1 MNELIQFCSKED
13 RWKKV
18 CLPLKKLND
27 MIGMT
32 SIKRAVVRQVRYLI
46 TMLNRG
52 MNQTQITRSRDHNNY
67 NIPNVEKR
75 RRLSIS
81 KSQAGHK
88 HRAKAPI
95 SEDTDDEQSDS
106 SDDDRSN
113 DEDDEDEHLLL
124 KLFSGSKKKRKKQQ
138 ITPRTIQDLTDIE
151 IDVEF
156 NRLMLGDHLM
166 HVLLMGPPGV
176 GKTTVAELL
185 YNIWVELGL
194 VLPKKFFLV
203 TKADLVAGYLGRS
216 QQKTR
221 QLIETAQ
228 HGVICIDE
236 CYELIS
242 SNDGSDQY
250 GREVLTEIINAMTDP
265 LNKAVFMFCGYK
277 NKIETQLFT
286 ANQGLERRF
295 GYIFNIEK
303 PNADELFS
311 IFEYQLSR
319 KQPKWKI
326 RKNDREQALM
336 FFRLNKEL
344 FLQHCGGAT
353 EKLCRLCQEEC
364 VLAQFPKMVSR
375 LITIEHL
382 KSSISTFLEQART
395 KNGTSVP
402 QGLYT

>member
-1 MNELIQFCSKED
+1 MFCSESD
-13 RWKKV
+13 RWKKT
-18 CLPLKKLND
+18 CLPLKKLNA
-27 MIGMT
+27 MIGMPT
-32 SIKRAVVRQVRYLI
+32 IKRAVVRQVRYLI
-46 TMLNRG
+46 TILNRG
-52 MNQTQITRSRDHNNY
+52 INQTHVTRSRDNKNNFTSG
-67 NIPNVEKR
+67 EKR

-81 KSQAGHK
+81 KSNAGHQ
-88 HRAKAPI
+88 HRAQAPI
-95 SEDTDDEQSDS
+95 TAG
-106 SDDDRSN
+106 SDDDESSV
-113 DEDDEDEHLLL
+113 DDSEDDDDIGDDDED
-124 KLFSGSKKKRKKQQ
+124 KILFSLFSASKKKRKKHPT
-138 ITPRTIQDLTDIE
+138 TPRSIDDLTDIE

-156 NRLMLGDHLM
+156 NRMMLGDHSM

-221 QLIETAQ
+221 QLIESAQ

-236 CYELIS
+236 CYSLIS

-277 NKIETQLFT
+277 NKIESQLFT

-295 GYIFNIEK
+295 GYIFNIDK
-303 PNADELFS
+303 PTPEDLFA

-319 KQPKWKI
+319 KKPKWKI
-326 RKNDREQALM
+326 RVKDREQALM
-336 FFRLNKEL
+336 FFRLNQEL

-364 VLAQFPKMVSR
+364 VLAQFPRMTSR
-375 LITIEHL
+375 IITIEHL
-382 KSSISTFLEQART
+382 TSSLTSYFEQAREQ
-395 KNGTSVP
+395 KKGSVP
-402 QGLYT
+402 LGLYT